1 MTDSKSVAFKS
12 VSVRVRPLVPIYSS
26 ILSYRI
32 AKAPDSRGFVVSS
45 VLYCPALSIPIH
57 AFDVHYYV
65 HWNLNVHWVAV
76 MGTRKPISSDRSISS
91 HKADDKEYLVSV
103 KNHPMLYLM
112 VRPNG
117 TKSWVYRYLSPT
129 HSKNKR
135 ISLGVYPN
143 VSFARA
149 CEIWRDYE
157 ELLSRNIDPKDHRE
171 ALKNSIISKTKNSFN
186 HFAWEYFDSLD
197 QTQKRNTLIRKRGR
211 LELICSYIGDEPIS
225 EISSPRMLE
234 VLLDIQAK
242 SLNKAGKP
250 TDKAERCAGIA
261 SDVFVY
267 AGARGFCTSNPAA
280 LIKSQLAKSSYGHR
294 PAITK
299 PKEFAK
305 LLRDI
310 ETIEGDPNTINSLRL
325 LALLFVRNGDLRRMR
340 WADVDLDAGRWRLK
354 PLKGQGKVT
363 MVKDM
368 VVPLPDQAVAILNEQ
383 QKINGHTEYVF
394 FSQTAKKHQIIS
406 ENTANK
412 RLKDLGYQSIHCA
425 HGFRATAKT
434 LLQEQLKYPLVLV
447 EMALGHTTK
456 DPNGTAYGRFEYIDD
471 RSFMMQKWA
480 DYLDAL
486 REGRDTAEFRADAQT
501 KADSTAQLQAL
512 IDQLGEDKV
521 LGLLSR
527 KVSG

>member
-1 MTDSKSVAFKS
+1 ME
-12 VSVRVRPLVPIYSS
+12 R
-26 ILSYRI
+26 
-32 AKAPDSRGFVVSS
+32 KA
-45 VLYCPALSIPIH
+45 
-57 AFDVHYYV
+57 
-65 HWNLNVHWVAV
+65 
-76 MGTRKPISSDRSISS
+76 ISSDRSISS
-91 HKADDKEYLVSV
+91 HKPEDKKYFVPV
-103 KNHPMLYLM
+103 KNHPKLFLM
-112 VRPNG
+112 VRPTE
-117 TKSWVYRYLSPT
+117 TKSWMYRYYPPSNPKQ
-129 HSKNKR
+129 SI
-135 ISLGVYPN
+135 ISIGIYP
-143 VSFARA
+143 SISYARA
-149 CEIWRDYE
+149 CEVWREYE
-157 ELLSRNIDPKDHRE
+157 DLLSKGIDPKVHRE
-171 ALKNSIISKTKNSFN
+171 EIKKSVISKNKNSFD

-197 QTQKRNTLIRKRGR
+197 KTQKNNTLIRKKGR

-234 VLLDIQAK
+234 VLLDIQAN

-267 AGARGFCTSNPAA
+267 AGARGFCSSNPAA

-340 WADVDLDAGRWRLK
+340 WADLDLDVGRWTLK
-354 PLKGQGKVT
+354 PLKGQGKVN

-368 VVPLPDQAVAILNEQ
+368 VVPLPRQAVSILRAQ
-383 QKINGHTEYVF
+383 QQINGHTKFVF
-394 FSQTAKKHQIIS
+394 YSETAKKHQIIS
-406 ENTANK
+406 DATANK
-412 RLKDLGYQSIHCA
+412 RLKDLGYQDIHCA

-434 LLQEQLKYPLVLV
+434 ILQEQLKYPLVLV

-471 RSFMMQKWA
+471 RSEMMQNWA

-486 REGRDTAEFRADAQT
+486 REGRDTAKFRADA
-501 KADSTAQLQAL
+501 KGDADSSSQLQAL
-512 IDQLGEDKV
+512 IAELGEDQV
-521 LGLLSR
+521 LALL
-527 KVSG
+527 KNKA

>member
-1 MTDSKSVAFKS
+1 MSVMEA
-12 VSVRVRPLVPIYSS
+12 
-26 ILSYRI
+26 
-32 AKAPDSRGFVVSS
+32 
-45 VLYCPALSIPIH
+45 
-57 AFDVHYYV
+57 
-65 HWNLNVHWVAV
+65 
-76 MGTRKPISSDRSISS
+76 RKPISSDRSISS
-91 HKADDKEYLVSV
+91 HKANDKEYLVSV
-103 KNHPMLYLM
+103 KNYPMLYLM

-171 ALKNSIISKTKNSFN
+171 ALKNSIVSKTKNSFN

>member
-1 MTDSKSVAFKS
+1 MSVMEA
-12 VSVRVRPLVPIYSS
+12 
-26 ILSYRI
+26 
-32 AKAPDSRGFVVSS
+32 
-45 VLYCPALSIPIH
+45 
-57 AFDVHYYV
+57 
-65 HWNLNVHWVAV
+65 
-76 MGTRKPISSDRSISS
+76 RKPISSDRSISS

-143 VSFARA
+143 VSFSRA

-157 ELLSRNIDPKDHRE
+157 ELLSRSIDPKNHRE
-171 ALKNSIISKTKNSFN
+171 EFKNSLISKTKNYFN
-186 HFAWEYFDSLD
+186 HFAWEYFEGLE
-197 QTQKRNTLIRKRGR
+197 QTQKGNTLIRKKGR
-211 LELICSYIGDEPIS
+211 LDLICKYIGDEPIS
-225 EISSPRMLE
+225 DITSPKMLE
-234 VLLDIQAK
+234 VLLDIQAN
-242 SLNKAGKP
+242 SLNKDGKP

-267 AGARGFCTSNPAA
+267 AGARGFCTSDPAA

-294 PAITK
+294 PAVTK
-299 PKEFAK
+299 PKDLAK
-305 LLRDI
+305 LLKAI

-340 WADVDLDAGRWRLK
+340 WADLDLKAGRWRLK
-354 PLKGQGKVT
+354 PLKGQGKVN

-368 VVPLPDQAVAILNEQ
+368 VVPLPRQAVAILHEQ

-406 ENTANK
+406 DATANK
-412 RLKDLGYQSIHCA
+412 RLKDLGYKDIHCA

-434 LLQEQLKYPLVLV
+434 ILQEQLKYPLLLV

-456 DPNGTAYGRFEYIDD
+456 DPNGAAYGRFEYIDD
-471 RSFMMQKWA
+471 RSNMMQKWA

-486 REGRDTAEFRADAQT
+486 REDQDTAEFRADVQT
-501 KADSTAQLQAL
+501 KADPTAQLQAL
-512 IDQLGEDKV
+512 IAELGGDKV
-521 LGLLSR
+521 LDMLSS
-527 KVSG
+527 KISD

>member
-1 MTDSKSVAFKS
+1 MEA
-12 VSVRVRPLVPIYSS
+12 
-26 ILSYRI
+26 
-32 AKAPDSRGFVVSS
+32 
-45 VLYCPALSIPIH
+45 
-57 AFDVHYYV
+57 
-65 HWNLNVHWVAV
+65 
-76 MGTRKPISSDRSISS
+76 RKPISSDRSISS

-143 VSFARA
+143 VSFSRA

-157 ELLSRNIDPKDHRE
+157 ELLSRNIDPKNHRE
-171 ALKNSIISKTKNSFN
+171 ELKQSLISKTKNSFN
-186 HFAWEYFDSLD
+186 HFAWEYFDSLE
-197 QTQKRNTLIRKRGR
+197 QTQKGNTLIRKKGR
-211 LELICSYIGDEPIS
+211 LALICSYIGNEPIS
-225 EISSPRMLE
+225 EIDSPRMLE
-234 VLLDIQAK
+234 VLLDIQAN

-267 AGARGFCTSNPAA
+267 AGARGFCSSNPAA
-280 LIKSQLAKSSYGHR
+280 LIKSQLAKSNYGHR

-299 PKEFAK
+299 PKDLAK
-305 LLRDI
+305 LLRAI
-310 ETIEGDPNTINSLRL
+310 ETIEGDLNTINSLRL

-340 WADVDLDAGRWRLK
+340 WSDIDLDAGRWQLK

-368 VVPLPDQAVAILNEQ
+368 VVPLPDQAVAILSEQ

-456 DPNGTAYGRFEYIDD
+456 DPNGSAYGRFEYIDD
-471 RSFMMQKWA
+471 RSDMMQKWA

-486 REGRDTAEFRADAQT
+486 REGRDTAEFRADSET
-501 KADSTAQLQAL
+501 KTDPMVQLQAL

-521 LGLLSR
+521 RELLNQ
-527 KVSG
+527 

>member
-1 MTDSKSVAFKS
+1 ME
-12 VSVRVRPLVPIYSS
+12 R
-26 ILSYRI
+26 
-32 AKAPDSRGFVVSS
+32 KA
-45 VLYCPALSIPIH
+45 
-57 AFDVHYYV
+57 
-65 HWNLNVHWVAV
+65 
-76 MGTRKPISSDRSISS
+76 ISSDRSISS
-91 HKADDKEYLVSV
+91 HKPEDKKYFVPV
-103 KNHPMLYLM
+103 KNHPKLFLM
-112 VRPNG
+112 VRPTE
-117 TKSWVYRYLSPT
+117 TKSWMYRYYPPSNPKQ
-129 HSKNKR
+129 SI
-135 ISLGVYPN
+135 ISIGIYPN
-143 VSFARA
+143 ISYARA
-149 CEIWRDYE
+149 CEVWREYE
-157 ELLSRNIDPKDHRE
+157 DLLSKGIDPKLHRE
-171 ALKNSIISKTKNSFN
+171 EIKKIIISKTKNSFN

-197 QTQKRNTLIRKRGR
+197 KTQKSNTLIRKKGR
-211 LELICSYIGDEPIS
+211 LELICSYIGNEPIS

-234 VLLDIQAK
+234 IFLDIQAK
-242 SLNKAGKP
+242 TLNKDGKP

-267 AGARGFCTSNPAA
+267 AGARGFCSSNPAA

-299 PKEFAK
+299 PKELAK

-340 WADVDLDAGRWRLK
+340 WADLDLQAGRWQLK
-354 PLKGQGKVT
+354 PLKGQGKVN

-368 VVPLPDQAVAILNEQ
+368 VVPLPLQAVAILHEQ
-383 QKINGHTEYVF
+383 KKINGHTEYVF

-406 ENTANK
+406 DATANK
-412 RLKDLGYQSIHCA
+412 RLKDLGYKDIHCA

-434 LLQEQLKYPLVLV
+434 ILQEQLKYPLVLV

-471 RSFMMQKWA
+471 RSNMMQKWA

-486 REGRDTAEFRADAQT
+486 REGRDTAEFRADAQN
-501 KADSTAQLQAL
+501 KSDSTTHLQAL

-521 LGLLSR
+521 LELLGNKR
-527 KVSG
+527 

>member
-1 MTDSKSVAFKS
+1 MEA
-12 VSVRVRPLVPIYSS
+12 
-26 ILSYRI
+26 
-32 AKAPDSRGFVVSS
+32 
-45 VLYCPALSIPIH
+45 
-57 AFDVHYYV
+57 
-65 HWNLNVHWVAV
+65 
-76 MGTRKPISSDRSISS
+76 RKPISSDRSISS

-117 TKSWVYRYLSPT
+117 TKSWVYRYLSPS

-143 VSFARA
+143 VSFSRA

-157 ELLSRNIDPKDHRE
+157 ELLSRNIDPKSHRE
-171 ALKNSIISKTKNSFN
+171 ELKQSLISKTKNSFN
-186 HFAWEYFDSLD
+186 HFAWEYFDSLE
-197 QTQKRNTLIRKRGR
+197 QTQKGNTLIRKKGR
-211 LELICSYIGDEPIS
+211 LALICSYIGNEPIS
-225 EISSPRMLE
+225 EIESPRMLE
-234 VLLDIQAK
+234 VLLDIQAN
-242 SLNKAGKP
+242 SLNTAGKP

-471 RSFMMQKWA
+471 RSDMMQKWA

-486 REGRDTAEFRADAQT
+486 REGEDTAEFRADAQT

-512 IDQLGEDKV
+512 IEQLGEDKV
-521 LGLLSR
+521 LEMLEGKLQ
-527 KVSG
+527 VI

>member
-1 MTDSKSVAFKS
+1 ME
-12 VSVRVRPLVPIYSS
+12 R
-26 ILSYRI
+26 
-32 AKAPDSRGFVVSS
+32 KA
-45 VLYCPALSIPIH
+45 
-57 AFDVHYYV
+57 
-65 HWNLNVHWVAV
+65 
-76 MGTRKPISSDRSISS
+76 ISSDRSISS
-91 HKADDKEYLVSV
+91 HKPEDKKYFVPI
-103 KNHPMLYLM
+103 KNHPKLFLM
-112 VRPNG
+112 VRPTE
-117 TKSWVYRYLSPT
+117 TKSWMYRYYPPSNPKQ
-129 HSKNKR
+129 SI
-135 ISLGVYPN
+135 ISIGIYP
-143 VSFARA
+143 SISYARA
-149 CEIWRDYE
+149 CEVWREYE
-157 ELLSRNIDPKDHRE
+157 DLLSKGIDPKVHRE
-171 ALKNSIISKTKNSFN
+171 EIKKSVISKNKNSFD

-197 QTQKRNTLIRKRGR
+197 KTQKNNTLIRKKGR

-225 EISSPRMLE
+225 EISSPKMLE
-234 VLLDIQAK
+234 VLLDIQAN

-261 SDVFVY
+261 SEVFIY
-267 AGARGFCTSNPAA
+267 AGARGFCSSNPAA

-299 PKEFAK
+299 PKELAK

-340 WADVDLDAGRWRLK
+340 WADLDLEAGRWTLK
-354 PLKGQGKVT
+354 PLKGQGKVN

-368 VVPLPDQAVAILNEQ
+368 VVPLPRQAVSILRAQ
-383 QKINGHTEYVF
+383 QQINGHTKFVF
-394 FSQTAKKHQIIS
+394 YSETAKKHQIIS
-406 ENTANK
+406 DATANK
-412 RLKDLGYQSIHCA
+412 RLKDLGYQDIHCA

-434 LLQEQLKYPLVLV
+434 ILQEQLKYPLVLV

-471 RSFMMQKWA
+471 RSEMMQNWA

-501 KADSTAQLQAL
+501 KADSTAQLQTL

-521 LGLLSR
+521 LELLQTKS
-527 KVSG
+527 